1 VNARRML
8 GGYAL
13 AVALGVLSAFVLAG
27 WALSLPSLLASL
39 ATASGR
45 VPIAATVLG
54 MLALAALAI
63 RLNVLTARVPRGTQ
77 GRLRLLTLGYGAA
90 ALALGGL
97 ATTALLMVIGYK
109 LPSGAP
115 LSLEDASYLVPGE
128 FRIGLFTV
136 AGWLVLSALVASCGM
151 MAAWFMLPRRAR
163 MVVFALIDSALVVA
177 FAWYSYQYELAPTQL
192 TPEAITGASLRLVV
206 TLVLGARFAIRL
218 IPLVL
223 DLVERVDMRS
233 LVAARHLRAKKSGFL
248 AAISF
253 LSILAVSVSSCAL
266 TTTLSVMGG
275 FRQDLKRKILGNN
288 AHIVIDRPDGKLA
301 GYGALSEAV
310 RNVPGVRGVS
320 PYLSGEV
327 MISSASNLAGAVLRG
342 IDVDRIGEVSELPK
356 NMRVGS
362 LEFLKDPAQLKSAPL
377 NPLGATNLGIPK
389 SSLLG
394 DASDAA
400 PGKSAPLSEELR
412 KAIDEAA
419 KLSGVKPSPMPTPP
433 DLARAPDGAPRPD
446 ASRRDATRIPA
457 GSTLP
462 GIVVGQELARSL
474 RLYLGDEVN
483 VVTPLGELGPSGPMP
498 KSRPFRVAGIFYS
511 GMYEYDMKFAYVTLA
526 AAQRFLGA
534 GDEASGIEITVREPE
549 RAQESALQIAKVT
562 TPLVAQQERKPG
574 AAAVRVRAW
583 QELNKNLFG
592 ALALEKLAMFIALGI
607 AILVASFCIVGT
619 LTLMVQEKGREVAV
633 LKAMG
638 AKDRAIVAIFVL
650 EGTLIGVFGSL
661 IGLGLGY
668 GVCFAAEH
676 FGVKL
681 NPEVY
686 YIDRLPVHIDP
697 NEFLTV
703 GLAAIAVSLLVTI
716 YPAKLASRLR
726 PVDALRYE

>member
-1 VNARRML
+1 MNARRSV
-8 GGYAL
+8 GGLALFVAL
-13 AVALGVLSAFVLAG
+13 ASLLAFALAG
-27 WALSLPSLLASL
+27 WALSLPSLLATLGSPSAL
-39 ATASGR
+39 LPVGC
-45 VPIAATVLG
+45 VLSFLLVWG
-54 MLALAALAI
+54 GLSCWLALRTQ
-63 RLNVLTARVPRGTQ
+63 RLPRGTE
-77 GRLRLLTLGYGAA
+77 GRLRLLVTGYGALAFAIGA
-90 ALALGGL
+90 ASAIG
-97 ATTALLMVIGYK
+97 LLMLIGSK
-109 LPSGAP
+109 LPAGAP
-115 LSLEDASYLVPGE
+115 LSLEDASYLLPSE
-128 FRIGLFTV
+128 FRIGLFV
-136 AGWLVLSALVASCGM
+136 AATWLAVSATLSLGGM
-151 MAAWFMLPRRAR
+151 LAAWFMLGPRVRK
-163 MVVFALIDSALVVA
+163 VA
-177 FAWYSYQYELAPTQL
+177 FALFDVSLLAAAGWLTLHFPLAPSDL
-192 TPEAITGASLRLVV
+192 SAEALTGASLRLIS
-206 TLVLGARFAIRL
+206 TLLLGARVAVRL
-218 IPLVL
+218 IPFVL
-223 DLVERVDMRS
+223 DLIERADVRT
-233 LVAARHLRAKKSGFL
+233 LIAARHLRAKKSGFL

-301 GYGALSEAV
+301 GYEQLSEAV
-310 RNVPGVRGVS
+310 RRVPGVRGVS
-320 PYLSGEV
+320 PYVSGEV

-342 IDVDRIGEVSELPK
+342 IDVARIGEVSELPK

-362 LEFLKDPAQLKSAPL
+362 LSFLKDPAQIKDE
-377 NPLGATNLGIPK
+377 PLGSTSINVPK
-389 SSLLG
+389 SIQLK
-394 DASDAA
+394 DPT
-400 PGKSAPLSEELR
+400 PGKSTPLSEELR
-412 KAIDEAA
+412 KALD
-419 KLSGVKPSPMPTPP
+419 
-433 DLARAPDGAPRPD
+433 
-446 ASRRDATRIPA
+446 DATKLTAPKVDEDKPRRP
-457 GSTLP
+457 TNVLP

-474 RLYLGDEVN
+474 RLYVGDEVN

-511 GMYEYDMKFAYVTLA
+511 GMYEYDMKFAYTTLP
-526 AAQRFLGA
+526 AAQRFLSA
-534 GDEASGIEITVREPE
+534 GDSASGIEITVREPE
-549 RAQESALQIAKVT
+549 RAQEVATQIAKVT
-562 TPLVAQQERKPG
+562 PG
-574 AAAVRVRAW
+574 ARVRAW

-638 AKDRAIVAIFVL
+638 AKDRAIVSIFVL

-661 IGLGLGY
+661 LGLGLGY

-676 FGVKL
+676 FGIKL

-703 GLAAIAVSLLVTI
+703 ALAAIAVSLLVTI

>member
-1 VNARRML
+1 VIARRAL
-8 GGYAL
+8 GGLAL
-13 AVALGVLSAFVLAG
+13 AVALAALLTLSLAG
-27 WALSLPSLLASL
+27 WALSLPSLLAALGRADALLPVGGVAVFSL
-39 ATASGR
+39 LMGA
-45 VPIAATVLG
+45 
-54 MLALAALAI
+54 LALWLGLRTQ
-63 RLNVLTARVPRGTQ
+63 RLPRGTE
-77 GRLRLLTLGYGAA
+77 GRLRLLILGYGTL
-90 ALALGGL
+90 ALAI
-97 ATTALLMVIGYK
+97 ATVATIALLLLVGNK
-109 LPSGAP
+109 LPAGAP
-115 LSLEDASYLVPGE
+115 LSLEDASYLLPSEYRAALFAVGA
-128 FRIGLFTV
+128 GLGLAALSTV
-136 AGWLVLSALVASCGM
+136 SGM
-151 MAAWFMLPRRAR
+151 LAAWFLLPLGAR
-163 MVVFALIDSALVVA
+163 KVVFALLDAVLLVA
-177 FAWYSYQYELAPTQL
+177 CGWLTWHYPLAPSDL
-192 TPEAITGASLRLVV
+192 SSEALTGATLRLLS
-206 TLVLGARFAIRL
+206 TLLLGARFAVRM

-223 DLVERVDMRS
+223 DGIERIDMRS

-288 AHIVIDRPDGKLA
+288 AHIVIDTADGKLP
-301 GYGALSEAV
+301 GYEALSERV
-310 RNVPGVRGVS
+310 RAVPGVRGVS

-342 IDVDRIGEVSELPK
+342 IDVERIGEVSELPK

-362 LEFLKDPAQLKSAPL
+362 LAFLKDPAQIKNEPF
-377 NPLGATNLGIPK
+377 ATNGLGVPK
-389 SSLLG
+389 TIQLNEPN
-394 DASDAA
+394 A
-400 PGKSAPLSEELR
+400 GKSAPLSEELR
-412 KAIDEAA
+412 KALDEAA
-419 KLSGVKPSPMPTPP
+419 ALSEPKDKDKDKAPP
-433 DLARAPDGAPRPD
+433 RRA
-446 ASRRDATRIPA
+446 AS
-457 GSTLP
+457 SLP

-474 RLYLGDEVN
+474 RLYVGDEVN

-534 GDEASGIEITVREPE
+534 PELASGVEITVREPE
-549 RAQESALQIAKVT
+549 RAQEVAPQIEQ
-562 TPLVAQQERKPG
+562 VARG
-574 AAAVRVRAW
+574 TRVRAW

-638 AKDRAIVAIFVL
+638 AKDRAIVSIFVL

-661 IGLGLGY
+661 LGLGLGY

-676 FGVKL
+676 FGIKL

-686 YIDRLPVHIDP
+686 YIDRLPVHIDAT
-697 NEFLTV
+697 EFITV